1 MSRLLVQMQTS
12 ADGHVEAAD
21 PALQWQLWDWG
32 PNWPWDEELKRDFNQ
47 TFRKVDRILLSR
59 KMVEEGYIDHWARI
73 AASHPDEPDF
83 AFARKVGDAEKIV
96 FSTTHQRG
104 RLRWP
109 RTRWAAGGLAETIAH
124 LKAGPGADLIAFGG
138 TGFAAALAAA
148 GVVDEY
154 QLYVNPTAVGRG
166 ESLFRSV
173 AGGLRL
179 RLVRSTSYACGIV
192 VNTYTPH
199 ADGDRPSRPGTGR
212 PVNEGP

>member
-32 PNWPWDEELKRDFNQ
+32 PNWPWDDELKQDFNE
-47 TFRKVDRILLSR
+47 TFRAVDRILLSR
-59 KMVEEGYIDHWARI
+59 KMVEQGYIDHWART
-73 AASHPDEPDF
+73 AGSHPDEPDY
-83 AFARKVGDAEKIV
+83 AFAGKVGDAEKIV
-96 FSTTHQRG
+96 FSTTHEG
-104 RLRWP
+104 GHLRWP
-109 RTRWAAGGLAETIAH
+109 RTRWAAGGLAETIAR

-138 TGFAAALAAA
+138 TGFVAALAAA

-179 RLVRSTSYACGIV
+179 TLVRSKPYACGIV
-192 VNTYTPH
+192 VNTYTPRGQ
-199 ADGDRPSRPGTGR
+199 ANP
-212 PVNEGP
+212 